1 MYAVKKIKEG
11 LGWEESICWVD
22 WEVEAPFKLRPK
34 GWEGAQ
40 TSSEYVKQ
48 AKRPS
53 GENALK
59 PVFQQYYLI
68 KYFSWSSFSNFLT

>member
-1 MYAVKKIKEG
+1 MDEKKVYV
-11 LGWEESICWVD
+11 GWKGES
-22 WEVEAPFKLRPK
+22 PFKLRPK

-40 TSSEYVKQ
+40 PSLEYITGKGAQQ
-48 AKRPS
+48 AKSPS
-53 GENALK
+53 GENTLK